1 MSAQTQTGTARL
13 EEIAKQLEQSASELR
28 SAEVDAERTTA
39 LVARCAELASQAS
52 IELDRI
58 AGAAPEGSLP
68 GQEELL

>member
-1 MSAQTQTGTARL
+1 MSAQTQAGTARL

-28 SAEVDAERTTA
+28 SGNLDSERTTG
-39 LVARCAELASQAS
+39 LVTRCAELASQAS

-58 AGAAPEGSLP
+58 AGAAPEGLLP